1 MRKGERCNEWVARW
15 FADVDDA
22 ELFVSVLTIGEIRR
36 GIDGIQRRD
45 AATAAGLNRWL
56 RALVEQ
62 FSDRILIVDRMV
74 AEEWGRM
81 NVPDPVPVI
90 DRLLA
95 ATAKVHGLSL
105 VTRNTKH
112 VRRTGVTC
120 VDPFTNHRSLR

>member
-1 MRKGERCNEWVARW
+1 M
-15 FADVDDA
+15 
-22 ELFVSVLTIGEIRR
+22 LTVGEIRR

-45 AATAAGLNRWL
+45 PATAASLNRWL
-56 RALVEQ
+56 RGLVEQ
-62 FSDRILIVDRMV
+62 FADRILIVDRVV

-90 DRLLA
+90 DGLLA

-120 VDPFTNHRSLR
+120 VDPFTNR